1 MVMDLNKMSK
11 INNVLEVVQSIS
23 DVLAS
28 IDQLHED
35 ILKINA
41 EGTSN
46 DDLMQLVRISGGDTT
61 AVKRL
66 LDVLFPEESTPAAA
80 TKASKS
86 TTKKPDKKKSPK
98 KSPKKKPLMPQPTVV
113 DTVREDWIKK
123 AINGIGI
130 EDGIVKV
137 HNIYP
142 DATVFELFNIR
153 YRDRGRSTV
162 GDINAVIRGCINM
175 GINDN
180 DAIATKLLEECNLP
194 VTYRQIFM
202 ARTAKK

>member
-1 MVMDLNKMSK
+1 MDLNKMSK

-23 DVLAS
+23 DILTS

-66 LDVLFPEESTPAAA
+66 LDVLFPEESTPAA

-113 DTVREDWIKK
+113 DTVREEWIKK

-130 EDGIVKV
+130 EDGIVRV
-137 HNIYP
+137 HNVYP

-180 DAIATKLLEECNLP
+180 DAIAAKLLDECNLP

>member
-23 DVLAS
+23 DILTS

-66 LDVLFPEESTPAAA
+66 LDVLFPEESTPAA

-130 EDGIVKV
+130 EDGIVRV
-137 HNIYP
+137 HNVYP

-180 DAIATKLLEECNLP
+180 DAIAAKLLDECNLP